1 MDDEGDAVGI
11 RGDAAALVVSYT
23 LAMVAVVLAAVAR

>member
-1 MDDEGDAVGI
+1 MEEEEDGVGI

-23 LAMVAVVLAAVAR
+23 LAVVTVVLAAVAR